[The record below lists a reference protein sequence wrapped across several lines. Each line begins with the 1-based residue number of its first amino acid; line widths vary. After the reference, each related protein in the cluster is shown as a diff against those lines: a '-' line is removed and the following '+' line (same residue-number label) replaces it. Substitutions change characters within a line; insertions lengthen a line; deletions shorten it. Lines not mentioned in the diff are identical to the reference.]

1 MNLKT
6 ANKILEDLKN
16 GKTIQ
21 NIVQEYRVPYSAV
34 KEIESKLSQPV
45 KVEEIET
52 EVQKLTVENKLS
64 DKMEATANAII
75 DKINRM
81 IEFDMDPKEIKA
93 LADCITSI
101 QNAFFNKQNPLVV
114 NQVNTVL
121 SDKEVVKFR
130 ALLKD

>member
-6 ANKILEDLKN
+6 ANKILEDLKK

-52 EVQKLTVENKLS
+52 EVKELTVENKLS
-64 DKMEATANAII
+64 DKMETTANAII

-93 LADCITSI
+93 LAD
-101 QNAFFNKQNPLVV
+101 
-114 NQVNTVL
+114 
-121 SDKEVVKFR
+121 
-130 ALLKD
+130 